1 MTAPQDTT
9 DEAMTE
15 PPPLNFATDGA
26 DIVAIAWPTRRPI
39 YAYTREEIA
48 EGVDVYTRAMK
59 ARAAAARA
67 VGGDD
72 APE

>member
-9 DEAMTE
+9 DEAMTQQ
-15 PPPLNFATDGA
+15 PPRNFTTSSAE
-26 DIVAIAWPTRRPI
+26 IVAIAWPTRRPI
-39 YAYTREEIA
+39 YAYTPEEIA

-59 ARAAAARA
+59 ARAAGARTA
-67 VGGDD
+67 GGDD

>member
-1 MTAPQDTT
+1 MTTPQDTT
-9 DEAMTE
+9 DEARTD

-26 DIVAIAWPTRRPI
+26 DIVAIAWPTHRPI
-39 YAYTREEIA
+39 YAYTPEEIA

-59 ARAAAARA
+59 ARTTGARA